1 MDPTYKF
8 RRSIISELLY
18 KRGLATARRIAND
31 LGVTEGTVSRWKRGD
46 REPSAS
52 QLINLMR
59 HYNLT
64 VADVSEEA

>member
-8 RRSIISELLY
+8 RRGVIGELLY
-18 KRGLATARRIAND
+18 ERGLATARRIADD